1 VPQWEVDVP
10 LFEYKGKTLA
20 GTAVAGELRAK
31 NRAELDRVLRRKR
44 IILSGVN
51 KKPSEIKIRIGTGI
65 KRIEISR
72 FTRQFATMI
81 GAGLPMVQCLDILS
95 KQMESAEMR
104 RIVGEVRESVS
115 SGSTLAEGLAKHKK
129 IFDELFVNMVEAG
142 EIGGALDT
150 ILVRLA
156 NYREKADALIRKV
169 RGALVYPAVIV
180 VVATGVTFAMLTWIV
195 PVFAKMFTGLGAE
208 LPMPTQVILAISHF
222 LRDNLGKM
230 ALAVVLLVVGFRFML
245 RSEKG
250 RLYYDTFM
258 LRAPLIGTLIRKS
271 AVSRFTRTLGTLI
284 SSGVSILEAL
294 EITAKTAGN
303 KVIQN
308 AIRRSVLAI
317 AEGDTITGPLV
328 QTGVFPPMVTQMI
341 SVGEKTGGLDDMLS
355 KIADFYDEEVD
366 AAVSALTS
374 IIEPVIIVLMGVVIG
389 GIMIAM
395 YLPMFDIIGK
405 IQ

>member
-1 VPQWEVDVP
+1 VPV
-10 LFEYKGKTLA
+10 FEYKGKTLA
-20 GTAVAGELRAK
+20 GTAVAGEMRVK
-31 NRAELDRVLRRKR
+31 SRAELDRALRRKK
-44 IILSGVN
+44 IIVNTVN
-51 KKPSEIKIRIGTGI
+51 KKASQVQLRIGTGI

-104 RIVGEVRESVS
+104 RIVGEVKESVS
-115 SGSTLAEGLAKHKK
+115 SGSTLAEGLSKHKK
-129 IFDELFVNMVEAG
+129 VFDELYVNMVEAG

-156 NYREKADALIRKV
+156 NYREKADGLIRKV
-169 RGALVYPAVIV
+169 RGALVYPTVIV
-180 VVATGVTFAMLTWIV
+180 IVAVGVTFAMLTWIV
-195 PVFAKMFTGLGAE
+195 PVFAKMFAGLGAE
-208 LPMPTQVILAISHF
+208 LPGPTQVVLGISHF
-222 LRDNLGKM
+222 LRDNLMLIVGGLIM
-230 ALAVVLLVVGFRFML
+230 AVVAFRLML
-245 RSEKG
+245 RNEKG
-250 RLYYDTFM
+250 RLYFDKFM

-284 SSGVSILEAL
+284 SSGVSILDAL

-303 KVIQN
+303 KVIHN
-308 AIRRSVLAI
+308 AIRQSVLAI
-317 AEGDTITGPLV
+317 AEGDTITGPLAA
-328 QTGVFPPMVTQMI
+328 TGVFPPMVTQMI
-341 SVGEKTGGLDDMLS
+341 SVGEKTGGLDDMLA

-374 IIEPVIIVLMGVVIG
+374 IIEPVIIVFMGVVIG
-389 GIMIAM
+389 GILIAM